1 MEKMTGSVI
10 YTLQYRLRLS
20 GDGIT
25 FCLKF
30 WKVGDQKKIGFVTF
44 WFCWI
49 TWIRL
54 LRINTCLQAVL
65 ESVSVFFWNIW
76 NLLELSGLFACLV
89 GIAKVFSDSKDITKL
104 LGHGLLGGIS
114 TQTDTI
120 AFNIAQVLNT

>member
-10 YTLQYRLRLS
+10 YALEYRLCLS
-20 GDGIT
+20 ADGIT

-30 WKVGDQKKIGFVTF
+30 LQVGDQKKISFVTF

-49 TWIRL
+49 TWITL
-54 LRINTCLQAVL
+54 LRNNTCLQAVL
-65 ESVSVFFWNIW
+65 ESVSVSFWNIW

-89 GIAKVFSDSKDITKL
+89 GLVKVFSDSKDITKL
-104 LGHGLLGGIS
+104 LGRGLLGGIT

-120 AFNIAQVLNT
+120 AFILLRY